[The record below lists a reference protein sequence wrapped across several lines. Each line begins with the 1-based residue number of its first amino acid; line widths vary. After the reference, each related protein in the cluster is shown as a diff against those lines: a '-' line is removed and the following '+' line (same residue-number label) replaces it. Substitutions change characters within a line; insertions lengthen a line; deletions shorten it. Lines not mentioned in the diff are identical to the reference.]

1 MQLTENTYEK
11 LWTKLDAL
19 ERCATAGLIGNA
31 RANLVEAG
39 GIVGHVAGALGGRAA
54 GGASGE
60 GAGGEV
66 EFLHEG
72 AGEGGL

>member
-39 GIVGHVAGALGGRAA
+39 GIVREIKQIMKDGITVGQ
-54 GGASGE
+54 E
-60 GAGGEV
+60 D
-66 EFLHEG
+66 
-72 AGEGGL
+72 

>member
-1 MQLTENTYEK
+1 MQLTENIYAE

-39 GIVGHVAGALGGRAA
+39 GIVREIKQIMKDGITVGQ
-54 GGASGE
+54 E
-60 GAGGEV
+60 D
-66 EFLHEG
+66 
-72 AGEGGL
+72 

>member
-19 ERCATAGLIGNA
+19 ERCTTAGLIGNA

-39 GIVGHVAGALGGRAA
+39 GIVREIKQIMKDGITVGQ
-54 GGASGE
+54 E
-60 GAGGEV
+60 D
-66 EFLHEG
+66 
-72 AGEGGL
+72 